1 MSPELHTWI
10 LASLKA
16 ERKRLDGFLA
26 LGNEIERAKQ
36 YDAWIIELSVPT
48 KEAILHD
55 LLEDAYTGLKWYRE
69 MHPED
74 DSQMDDE
81 LYARIE
87 AALAR

>member
-1 MSPELHTWI
+1 MSPKLHAWI

-26 LGNEIERAKQ
+26 LGNEIERAKM
-36 YDAWIIELSVPT
+36 YDAWIIELSTPSQ
-48 KEAILHD
+48 EDILRD

-69 MHPED
+69 MHPEN

-81 LYARIE
+81 LYARID